1 MYLLYQDLHFAS
13 KSTIFT
19 HYINMSQKD
28 IQKPQNLWLPD
39 RKNSFPVV
47 VVGDTVFTENEG

>member
-1 MYLLYQDLHFAS
+1 
-13 KSTIFT
+13 
-19 HYINMSQKD
+19 MSQKD